1 MAYSKEE
8 IKETLKTLKEAYKI
22 AIKSGGVVS
31 YSINSGQGSSSV
43 TTASIGSLRQ
53 EIQYWQNLLTEIEQF
68 EAGSHVT
75 AIRGLNGL

>member
-8 IKETLKTLKEAYKI
+8 IKEMLAILKDAYKR
-22 AIKSGGVVS
+22 AAESGGVVS

-43 TTASIGSLRQ
+43 TSGSLSSIRQ
-53 EIQYWQNLLTEIEQF
+53 EIQYWQNLLTEVEQF
-68 EAGSHVT
+68 ETGSHVT

>member
-8 IKETLKTLKEAYKI
+8 IKETLKTLKEAYKR
-22 AIKSGGVVS
+22 ASESGGVVS

-43 TTASIGSLRQ
+43 TSASLSSLRQ

-68 EAGSHVT
+68 ETGSHIT